1 MNRRLRG
8 MLGGAVAALAVLLTA
23 CAGLPTSG
31 DVKTGLALEDADL
44 PPDINQIAASP
55 LPGASPEEIVEGF
68 LDAALTPADSWA
80 IAREFLGADLAG
92 SWRPGAGVT
101 IDSGAGAREYVS
113 DVTGDVDQAE
123 AGEVRVLLDQIA
135 QVDQTGAYTEL
146 SGAAAV
152 ASFTLARNDD
162 GEWRITQA
170 ADGIVLDADAFTQV
184 YRRYSL
190 QYYDQSWTHLVPD
203 VRWFPRR
210 TQISTTL
217 TQALIAGDP
226 SAWLAPAVRSAF
238 PSDVELA
245 RDSVPVDT
253 EKVATVELTSSALSL
268 DAGELARMRTQLEAT
283 LSPAGVS
290 EVRLLVNGRD
300 LDAGTASV
308 TADRADSGAV
318 VLTESEFGTLI
329 GNEITTYD
337 GISAQIV
344 ELGAAVRAV
353 DVAVDNAR
361 AAVQLDSGAVFTV
374 GDGAVSEL
382 DSRPGLVA
390 PSMDIYGYTWTVPS
404 ASPQQLIAWEPDVT
418 PVPVAGAFAEAS
430 AISDIRVGPDGVR
443 IAAVVTVGG
452 QRWLA
457 VAAIVRD
464 ADGAPTGIGPAHLM
478 AQIDDIALDLSWV
491 GEDELV
497 ALLDSDGTGLVRAQ
511 DVGGPGDLSAAPA
524 DATGLAGGA
533 SSSAVRLLSSD
544 GVLYAQRGT
553 TWQMGFTGILVL
565 GTHAGQ

>member
-1 MNRRLRG
+1 

-80 IAREFLGADLAG
+80 IAREFLSTELAG
-92 SWRPGAGVT
+92 TWRPSAGVT
-101 IDSGAGAREYVS
+101 IDSGAGTREYVS
-113 DVTGDVDQAE
+113 DVTGDVDQAQT
-123 AGEVRVLLDQIA
+123 GEVRVLLDQMA
-135 QVDQTGAYTEL
+135 QVDPAGAYTEL
-146 SGAAAV
+146 SGDAAV
-152 ASFTLARNDD
+152 TSFTLARNAE

-170 ADGIVLDADAFTQV
+170 ADGIVLDSDAFTEV

-190 QYYDQSWTHLVPD
+190 QFYDQTWTHLVPD

-210 TQISTTL
+210 SQIATTL
-217 TQALIAGDP
+217 TQSLIAGDP

-238 PSDVELA
+238 PADVELA

-283 LSPAGVS
+283 LSPAGVA

-300 LDAGTASV
+300 LNAGTAPIA
-308 TADRADSGAV
+308 ADRADSGAV

-337 GISAQIV
+337 GISSQIV
-344 ELGAAVRAV
+344 ELGAAVRTV
-353 DVAVDNAR
+353 DVAIDNSR
-361 AAVQLDSGAVFTV
+361 AAVQLDTGAVFTV
-374 GDGAVSEL
+374 GDGAVDQL
-382 DSRPGLVA
+382 DARPGLVA

-404 ASPQQLIAWEPDVT
+404 SSPQSLIAWQPDVT

-430 AISDIRVGPDGVR
+430 TISDIRVGPEGVR

-452 QRWLA
+452 ERWLA

-464 ADGAPTGIGPAHLM
+464 ADGVPTGIGPAHLA
-478 AQIDDIALDLSWV
+478 AQIDDTALGLSWV

-497 ALLDSDGTGLVRAQ
+497 ALLDSDGTLLVRAQ
-511 DVGGPGDLSAAPA
+511 DIGGPGDLSAAPA
-524 DATGLAGGA
+524 GATALAGGA

-553 TWQMGFTGILVL
+553 TWQMGLSGILVL